1 MQLQQGTI
9 HVARVALLMAS
20 PQQPWWN
27 GGVLYQAYPRSF
39 ADSNGDGIGDLTGL
53 RGRLD
58 YLHRLGVDGIW
69 INPTFPSPNRDW
81 GYDVSDYFGV
91 HPDLGTI
98 EDLDALIAAAGEL
111 DIRILLDL
119 VPAHTSDRHEWFLQS
134 RSSKESPRRPFYIWR
149 DEPEEQEA
157 VFGGT
162 AWTYDEP
169 TGQYYHHLFLPE
181 QPDLNWMRPEVRDA
195 FDEILRFWFDRGVA
209 GFRIDVVH
217 ELVKDP
223 PSQRNRPEIH
233 TVLRRWRGLADRY
246 DPERLLL
253 GETWVLD
260 LDELATF
267 YGDSDELQLAFNF
280 PFMFAG
286 LDAATIAD
294 VVKRTEEVVPSGSSP
309 VWALS
314 NHDVV
319 RFPTRIC
326 DEDDAK
332 VRLALLAL
340 LTLRGTSVLYYGDEL
355 GMRQVEIPTD
365 RTLDVHGRDG
375 ARTPMPWDDVAWR
388 DPWLPVGEGVA
399 TVAEQEDDP
408 SSVLN
413 FCREAIALRR
423 SRDDLVSGA
432 YIPIAAE
439 PGVWAWRRG
448 DSTAVALNLTGSAV
462 SLSLAGDVLLS
473 TRGRDDSSRLEP
485 GEGVVVALT

>member
-1 MQLQQGTI
+1 
-9 HVARVALLMAS
+9 MAS
-20 PQQPWWN
+20 PRQPWWT

-39 ADSNGDGIGDLTGL
+39 DDSNGDGIGDLAGL

-81 GYDVSDYFGV
+81 GYDVSDYLGV

-98 EDLDALIAAAGEL
+98 EDLDALIAAGGEL
-111 DIRILLDL
+111 GIRILLDL

-134 RSSKESPRRPFYIWR
+134 RSSRGSPHRPLYIWR
-149 DEPEEQEA
+149 DEAEEQEA
-157 VFGGT
+157 VFGGR

-169 TGQYYHHLFLPE
+169 AGQYYHHLFLPE
-181 QPDLNWMRPEVRDA
+181 QPDLNWMHPGVRDA

-209 GFRIDVVH
+209 GFRVDVVH

-223 PSQRNRPEIH
+223 PSQPNRPEIH
-233 TVLRRWRGLADRY
+233 SVLRRWRALADGY

-286 LDAATIAD
+286 LDAAALAD
-294 VVKRTEEVVPSGSSP
+294 VVQRTEDVLPTGSSP

-332 VRLALLAL
+332 VRSALLAL
-340 LTLRGTSVLYYGDEL
+340 LTLRGTAVLYYGDEL

-365 RTLDVHGRDG
+365 RVLDVHGRDG
-375 ARTPMPWDDVAWR
+375 ARTPMPWGDVEWR
-388 DPWLPVGEGVA
+388 DPWLPAGDNVA
-399 TVAEQEDDP
+399 TVAEQTEDP
-408 SSVLN
+408 KSVLN
-413 FCREAIALRR
+413 FSRDVIALRR
-423 SRDDLVSGA
+423 SRDDLVSGGYTPVA
-432 YIPIAAE
+432 SEA
-439 PGVWAWRRG
+439 GVWAWQRG
-448 DSTAVALNLTGSAV
+448 DATAVALNLTDSPL

-473 TRGRDDSSRLEP
+473 TTGRDDPSRLEAW
-485 GEGVVVALT
+485 EGVVVALT